1 MANVAP
7 TTCHRPRAGFTLVE
21 LLVVMSIIVL
31 LVTLMVPSLN
41 AFMDRG
47 RATHTRTLLGAI
59 ESGLELYRGESAL
72 GRDYP
77 PSQYEIDN
85 TGNRSDPQAAYGAE
99 TLMWAL
105 AGPTL
110 QGTTGIPPPDPATN
124 PPHYGP
130 FIDIS
135 RATIRVPPAYSGTQW
150 AILDDFDMP
159 ILYFLP
165 DPAQPPLYRYRLQDN
180 YVYLRENIDPLYQ
193 ANPASSPATPPIDPF
208 RVYIEDP
215 RIDTLS
221 GGTGTAWG
229 PHNSDRFILISAG
242 PDRMYGTQDDICN
255 FPFNLP

>member
-1 MANVAP
+1 
-7 TTCHRPRAGFTLVE
+7 VE

-135 RATIRVPPAYSGTQW
+135 RATIRVPPAYSGTRW

-159 ILYFLP
+159 ILYFLA
-165 DPAQPPLYRYRLQDN
+165 DPAAVAWDRYRLQDN
-180 YVYLRENIDPLYQ
+180 YVYLRPGIDPLYQ
-193 ANPASSPATPPIDPF
+193 TDPDSPPPITDPF
-208 RVYIEDP
+208 PVYIEDQ
-215 RIDTLS
+215 RIRNLS
-221 GGTGTAWG
+221 SVPAWG
-229 PHNSDRFILISAG
+229 PHNNDRFLLVSAG
-242 PDRMYGTQDDICN
+242 PDRLYGTQDDICN